1 MSRPR
6 FQKGQREEL
15 HRQIL
20 GQGSQRLPGRGRMRE
35 VDHLLL
41 FRSNLQILADAP
53 ERGEP
58 QVQVHDPGERELR
71 VEQRSDG
78 TVRVTSE
85 LRQDDGVSD
94 DQSVGH
100 HVSGRPADSNQNAEG
115 ADGAA
120 PKSLTDSEPT
130 ISS

>member
-1 MSRPR
+1 
-6 FQKGQREEL
+6 
-15 HRQIL
+15 
-20 GQGSQRLPGRGRMRE
+20 MRE
-35 VDHLLL
+35 VDYLLL
-41 FRSNLQILADAP
+41 FRPNLRILADVP

-58 QVQVHDPGERELR
+58 QVHSVHNPRERELR
-71 VEQRSDG
+71 VEQSSDG

-120 PKSLTDSEPT
+120 SEGLQQT
-130 ISS
+130 QSQQSTNS

>member
-1 MSRPR
+1 M
-6 FQKGQREEL
+6 
-15 HRQIL
+15 
-20 GQGSQRLPGRGRMRE
+20 
-35 VDHLLL
+35 
-41 FRSNLQILADAP
+41 
-53 ERGEP
+53 
-58 QVQVHDPGERELR
+58 QVHDPGERELR

-100 HVSGRPADSNQNAEG
+100 HVSGQPADSNQNAEG

-120 PKSLTDSEPT
+120 PKSVKDSEPT